1 MSEKSD
7 SGTPQHSDEQEQ
19 PTAPSESSEHAD
31 RDARSSR
38 TRGERVRAAAWTL
51 REPRTASWIAEETE
65 VSVKT
70 AQKYLDQLVEDNVLL
85 RVEQGEQT
93 LYALDQLMASYR
105 EVATLQREHTREE
118 LTTALESMRDRIT
131 DWKTTYEVDQPGE
144 LRSSLAAL
152 DDEQERESRR
162 EAASEWEQLETRLP
176 LVQTALREY
185 DWATERET
193 ITA

>member
-7 SGTPQHSDEQEQ
+7 SGTAQHSDEQEQ
-19 PTAPSESSEHAD
+19 PTAPSESSERAD
-31 RDARSSR
+31 RGTRSSR

-70 AQKYLDQLVEDNVLL
+70 AQKYLNQLVEDNVLL

-118 LTTALESMRDRIT
+118 LTSALESMRDCIT
-131 DWKTTYEVDQPGE
+131 DWKATYDVDQPGE

-152 DDEQERESRR
+152 DDKQERESRR

-176 LVQTALREY
+176 LVQAALREY

>member
-7 SGTPQHSDEQEQ
+7 SGTAQHSDEQEQ
-19 PTAPSESSEHAD
+19 PTAPSESSERAD
-31 RDARSSR
+31 RGTRSSR

-105 EVATLQREHTREE
+105 EVAALQREHTREE

-131 DWKTTYEVDQPGE
+131 DWKATYEVDQPGE

-162 EAASEWEQLETRLP
+162 EAASEWEQLEARLP

>member
-7 SGTPQHSDEQEQ
+7 SGTTQHSAEQEP
-19 PTAPSESSEHAD
+19 PTAPSESSERSD
-31 RDARSSR
+31 RSTRSSR

-51 REPRTASWIAEETE
+51 REPRTASWVAEETE

-105 EVATLQREHTREE
+105 EVAILQREHTREE
-118 LTTALESMRDRIT
+118 LTSALESMRDRIT
-131 DWKTTYEVDQPGE
+131 NWKATYEVVQPGE
-144 LRSSLAAL
+144 LRASLAAL
-152 DDEQERESRR
+152 DDEQEIESRR
-162 EAASEWEQLETRLP
+162 EAASEWEQLATRFP
-176 LVQTALREY
+176 LVQAALREY

>member
-7 SGTPQHSDEQEQ
+7 SGTAQHSNEQEQ
-19 PTAPSESSEHAD
+19 PTASSESSERGD
-31 RDARSSR
+31 RNTRSSR

-70 AQKYLDQLVEDNVLL
+70 AQKYLDQLVEDNVLR

-118 LTTALESMRDRIT
+118 LTSALESMRDRII
-131 DWKTTYEVDQPGE
+131 DWKGTYEVDQPGE
-144 LRSSLAAL
+144 LRASIAAL
-152 DDEQERESRR
+152 DDEQEIESRR

-176 LVQTALREY
+176 LVQAALREY

>member
-7 SGTPQHSDEQEQ
+7 SGTAQYSDEQEQ
-19 PTAPSESSEHAD
+19 PTDPSESSERAD
-31 RDARSSR
+31 RGTRSSR

-70 AQKYLDQLVEDNVLL
+70 AQKYLNQLVEDNVLL
-85 RVEQGEQT
+85 RVEQGDQT

-105 EVATLQREHTREE
+105 EVAILQREHTREE

-131 DWKTTYEVDQPGE
+131 DWKATYDVDQPGE
-144 LRSSLAAL
+144 LRSSLATL

>member
-7 SGTPQHSDEQEQ
+7 SGTAQHSDEQEQ
-19 PTAPSESSEHAD
+19 PTAPSESSERAD
-31 RDARSSR
+31 RGTRSSR

-85 RVEQGEQT
+85 RVQQGEQT

-152 DDEQERESRR
+152 DDDQERESRR

>member
-1 MSEKSD
+1 MSKESD
-7 SGTPQHSDEQEQ
+7 SGTPQRSVEQNPPAASPEDSERSDRS
-19 PTAPSESSEHAD
+19 TGPSM
-31 RDARSSR
+31 
-38 TRGERVRAAAWTL
+38 TRGERVRAAARTL

-105 EVATLQREHTREE
+105 EVAILQRDHSREE
-118 LTTALESMRDRIT
+118 LTSALESMRDRIT
-131 DWKTTYEVDQPGE
+131 DWKAAYEVEQPGE
-144 LRSSLAAL
+144 LRASLAVL
-152 DDEQERESRR
+152 DDEQEIESRR
-162 EAASEWEQLETRLP
+162 EAANEWEQLETRLP
-176 LVQTALREY
+176 LVQAALREY
-185 DWATERET
+185 DLATEREP

>member
-1 MSEKSD
+1 
-7 SGTPQHSDEQEQ
+7 
-19 PTAPSESSEHAD
+19 
-31 RDARSSR
+31 
-38 TRGERVRAAAWTL
+38 
-51 REPRTASWIAEETE
+51 
-65 VSVKT
+65 
-70 AQKYLDQLVEDNVLL
+70 
-85 RVEQGEQT
+85 
-93 LYALDQLMASYR
+93 MASYR

-131 DWKTTYEVDQPGE
+131 DWKATYDVDQPGE
-144 LRSSLAAL
+144 LRSSLAAF